1 MIYKDFQGIKLSQLG
16 FGCMRLPLLE
26 GGEIDQ
32 NTVDEMVDYAIG
44 HGVNYFDTAFP
55 YHGGHSET
63 AIGKA
68 LSRYPRESW
77 YLADKYPGHQ
87 IASTYDP
94 AAVFE
99 QQLKKCGVEYF
110 DFYLLH
116 NVCENS
122 IDVYTDP
129 KWGIIDYFKEQKR
142 LGRIKHLG
150 FSSHARPACLEAFLK
165 EYHEDMEFC
174 QIQLNYLDWTLQEGQ
189 KKVEIL
195 TRYNIPV
202 WVMEPVRGGRLCHLT
217 EEQEQ
222 KLRALRPEEGA
233 PAWAFRFLQDI
244 PQVTMILS
252 GMSALPQMVDNVK
265 TFETAKPLTEEER
278 ACLCDI
284 ATTMKGDLPCTGCRY
299 CTEVCPTGLDIPNLL
314 REYSDASVSTS
325 FTVAMYLDT
334 LPEDKKPTACIGCGQ
349 CKRICPQGIDI
360 PELMGKFAELSKT
373 LPNWEQVCR
382 EREAAAKAMAAAP
395 KVQ

>member
-1 MIYKDFQGIKLSQLG
+1 MLYKDFQETRLSRLG
-16 FGCMRLPLLE
+16 FGCMRLPLKE
-26 GGEIDQ
+26 SGEIDQ
-32 NTVDEMVDYAIG
+32 PALDAMVDWAMS
-44 HGVNYFDTAFP
+44 HGVNYFDTAWP

-63 AIGKA
+63 AIA
-68 LSRYPRESW
+68 QSLSRYPRESW

-87 IASTYDP
+87 IASSYDP
-94 AAVFE
+94 AAIFE

-129 KWGIIDYFKEQKR
+129 QWGIMDYFREQKK

-174 QIQLNYLDWTLQEGQ
+174 QIQLNYLDWTLQEGE

-195 TRYNIPV
+195 SRYNLPV
-202 WVMEPVRGGRLCHLT
+202 WVMEPLRGGRLAHLS

-222 KLRALRPEEGA
+222 SLRALRPEEGA
-233 PAWAFRFLQDI
+233 PAWAFRFLQQV

-252 GMSALPQMVDNVK
+252 GMSALPQMTENVK
-265 TFETAKPLTEEER
+265 TFEEDKPLSKEE
-278 ACLCDI
+278 LSLLQSI
-284 ATTMKGDLPCTGCRY
+284 ASTMKGDLPCTGCRY
-299 CTEVCPTGLDIPNLL
+299 CTEVCPRGLDIPNLL
-314 REYSDASVSTS
+314 REYTDAAVSTS

-334 LPEDKKPTACIGCGQ
+334 LPVDKRPTACIGCEQ
-349 CKRICPQGIDI
+349 CQRICPQGIEI
-360 PELMGKFAELSKT
+360 PALMGKFAALSKT
-373 LPNWEQVCR
+373 LPNWAKICE
-382 EREAAAKAMAAAP
+382 EREAAAKALSLR
-395 KVQ
+395 Q